1 MCEREKQTFQ
11 HSKLYSYLR
20 NCILCEAVNTVQ
32 NLDQT
37 VSLKMQ
43 KRCIWKMLVI
53 NADEKPSSI
62 FIFHLHF
69 FLTERISANYTQ
81 PAPEIKYLEFLAR
94 YCLEAVNCDPLFKQ
108 RERSHTLVSR
118 KEYTRGLCMCVCI
131 LGSTSRS
138 IWK

>member
-43 KRCIWKMLVI
+43 KHCIWKILVI
-53 NADEKPSSI
+53 NADENLAVYSYFIYI
-62 FIFHLHF
+62 FF
-69 FLTERISANYTQ
+69 
-81 PAPEIKYLEFLAR
+81 
-94 YCLEAVNCDPLFKQ
+94 
-108 RERSHTLVSR
+108 
-118 KEYTRGLCMCVCI
+118 
-131 LGSTSRS
+131 
-138 IWK
+138 